1 MSSLA
6 HHALL
11 AHIRSGKEL
20 DKEDPVIQDQLF
32 SVKLTK
38 KSHLE
43 KMRKIRLDIG
53 TTKSKAYKHA
63 NFRGVAPVNYYMIDK
78 LTQEISEQLFDIFTW
93 DTIRTTVQTQWKEYF
108 HSLYELLIIDRS
120 DHIGNLIAIKAII
133 GYHDILEPPSCE
145 PGTNDTV
152 IHNLKRLFTT
162 LKTEQMNAAKA
173 VGDLTFQ
180 IREGV
185 RHSIEI
191 QTDLNDL
198 HREIHI
204 LGEELRIF
212 NEIIERSEG

>member
-1 MSSLA
+1 MTSLA

-20 DKEDPVIQDQLF
+20 DKSDPVIQDQLF
-32 SVKLTK
+32 SVKLAK

-43 KMRKIRLDIG
+43 KMRKLRLDIG
-53 TTKSKAYKHA
+53 TMKSKAYKNA

-78 LTQEISEQLFDIFTW
+78 TVQEISEQLFDIFTW

-108 HSLYELLIIDRS
+108 HSMYELLVIDRS
-120 DHIGNLIAIKAII
+120 DHFGNLIAIKAII

-145 PGTNDTV
+145 PGVNDTV
-152 IHNLKRLFTT
+152 IHNLKRLFAT
-162 LKTEQMNAAKA
+162 LKMEQVNAAKA

-191 QTDLNDL
+191 QTDLNNI
-198 HREIHI
+198 HRELHI

-212 NEIIERSEG
+212 NEIIERSEE

>member
-1 MSSLA
+1 MTSLA

-20 DKEDPVIQDQLF
+20 DKSDPVIQDQIF
-32 SVKLTK
+32 SVKLAK

-43 KMRKIRLDIG
+43 KMRKLRLDIG
-53 TTKSKAYKHA
+53 TMKSKAYKNA

-78 LTQEISEQLFDIFTW
+78 TVQEISEQLFDIFTW
-93 DTIRTTVQTQWKEYF
+93 DTVRTTGQTQWKEYF
-108 HSLYELLIIDRS
+108 HSMYELLVIDRS

-133 GYHDILEPPSCE
+133 GYHDVLEPPSCE
-145 PGTNDTV
+145 PGVNDTV
-152 IHNLKRLFTT
+152 IHNLKRLFAT
-162 LKTEQMNAAKA
+162 LKMEQVNAAKA

-191 QTDLNDL
+191 QTDLNNI
-198 HREIHI
+198 HRELRM

-212 NEIIERSEG
+212 NEIIERSEE